1 MHTALVGCT
10 GFVGGNLAAHRAFD
24 GLYHSKNIESAFGT
38 NPDLLVYAG
47 VPAAKFLANTDAQG
61 DAAVC
66 KNALLNI
73 EKINPKKLVLISTV
87 DVYAQPNGADEKTPA
102 DFNNPAAYGRNR
114 AQLEADVRAAY
125 PDALIV
131 RLPGLFGCGL
141 KKNFIYDF
149 LTITPSM
156 LKNEKYAALAEKSAL
171 VKEAYQPAEN
181 GFYKLHTPSAALRA
195 WFAENDFNALS
206 FTDSRASYQFYDL
219 SNLWQDISTALAADL
234 QLLNIATEPVS
245 AAEVYGALTHGGV
258 FCNEISAAPAAYDMR
273 SQYDALYHGENG
285 YLYTKQMVLD
295 ALCAYVSAVK
305 KTGGN
310 A

>member
-1 MHTALVGCT
+1 MQSALVGYT

-38 NPDLLVYAG
+38 KPDLLVYAG
-47 VPAAKFLANTDAQG
+47 LPAAKFLANTDAEG

-66 KNALLNI
+66 RNALENI
-73 EKINPKKLVLISTV
+73 QKIDPARLVLISTV
-87 DVYAQPNGADEKTPA
+87 DVYAQPNGADEHTPA
-102 DFNNPAAYGRNR
+102 DLGNPAAYGRNR
-114 AQLEADVRAAY
+114 AQLETAVRENY

-149 LTITPSM
+149 LTVTPSM
-156 LKNEKYAALAEKSAL
+156 LKSEKYAELSAKSEL
-171 VKEAYQPAEN
+171 VKAAYAPANN
-181 GFYKLHTPSAALRA
+181 GFYKLQAPGEALRA
-195 WFAENDFNALS
+195 WFAANDFNALS

-219 SNLWQDISTALAADL
+219 SNLWQDISTALATKL
-234 QLLNIATEPVS
+234 KVLNIATAPVT
-245 AAEVYGALTHGGV
+245 AAEIYAALTHGSV
-258 FCNEISAAPAAYDMR
+258 FCNELSAAPVAYDMR
-273 SQYDALYHGENG
+273 SVYDALYHGENG

-295 ALCAYVSAVK
+295 ALCAYVLAVK
-305 KTGGN
+305 KSGGN